1 MAATR
6 TELERQ
12 VESALAL
19 RFPDVELVDLELRGG
34 RTPTLTLFVDRPGG
48 VDLELCAAV
57 TQALDELRERYTVE
71 VSSPGLNRR
80 LRRPAHFAAA
90 VGSDIA
96 VRTAGPRDGRSNY
109 RGRLLAADDEGVTL
123 VLNEGQSVQLPYES
137 IARAHVLFNFEANGG
152 QRE

>member
-12 VESALAL
+12 VESVLAL
-19 RFPDVELVDLELRGG
+19 RFPDVELVDLEVRGG
-34 RTPTLTLFVDRPGG
+34 RAPTLTLFIDRAGG
-48 VDLELCAAV
+48 VDLELCTAV
-57 TQALDELRERYTVE
+57 TQALDDLRESHAVE

-80 LRRPAHFAAA
+80 LRKPAHFAAA

-96 VRTAGPRDGRSNY
+96 VRTAEPRDGRSNY
-109 RGRLLAADDEGVTL
+109 SGRLLAADELEVTL
-123 VLNEGQSVQLPYES
+123 MLEEGRSVQLPYQS